1 MAQLSQTLT
10 IPAEVSQLAAT
21 YRVGTPLKR
30 YRPFSM
36 ARMVFAILCLAFAV
50 PCIIAVGIAGISSEV
65 TVVFGG
71 IALLLVVLGLLLLFV
86 RTKRATS
93 LYLCTDGV
101 ISLRKRQAEAIRWD
115 QVPSIVRQY
124 SAYSD
129 LDYYTATESLAGLV
143 LDALPGEGNRTY
155 VPRWLDLFRA
165 DGTHLRL
172 DLMLPLKYRE
182 FARSI
187 EGEITQR
194 LLPQLI
200 AAYDA
205 GDPVEFPIQ
214 FGQPDSIT
222 VSKQGITLRGETLP
236 WHELKRVAV
245 PFDKP
250 FIEIKKEGKFLSWKT
265 IKVMYMP
272 NVCVFA
278 GLIGYATGG
287 QKVKV

>member
-36 ARMVFAILCLAFAV
+36 ARMIFAILCLAFAV
-50 PCIIAVGIAGISSEV
+50 PCIIAVGSAGISSEV

-93 LYLCTDGV
+93 LYLYTDGV

-115 QVPSIVRQY
+115 QVVSVIRQY
-124 SAYSD
+124 SAYSNW
-129 LDYYTATESLAGLV
+129 DYYKLSHSVTGLLADLV
-143 LDALPGEGNRTY
+143 LDQIPSSEGNRTY

-205 GDPVEFPIQ
+205 GNPVEFPIQ
-214 FGQPDSIT
+214 FGQLDSIT
-222 VSKQGITLRGETLP
+222 VVSQIVPDGRAFTLREHASLVQLPDDRYTPRELDPRVGYFGITF
-236 WHELKRVAV
+236 K
-245 PFDKP
+245 D
-250 FIEIKKEGKFLSWKT
+250 
-265 IKVMYMP
+265 
-272 NVCVFA
+272 
-278 GLIGYATGG
+278 YA
-287 QKVKV
+287 QPIQRP